1 MTQKTTDLEQYF
13 LIEDERV
20 RDSMKQLFEN
30 CRNLQRQIDVLEVE
44 VSNLKAQVE
53 QLHGA

>member
-13 LIEDERV
+13 LIEDGRV
-20 RDSMKQLFEN
+20 RDSIKQLFEN

-44 VSNLKAQVE
+44 VSNLKAQLE

>member
-1 MTQKTTDLEQYF
+1 MTQKTTDFEQYF

-30 CRNLQRQIDVLEVE
+30 CRNLQRQIDNLELQ
-44 VSNLKAQVE
+44 VSDLKAQVE
-53 QLHGA
+53 LLNGA